1 MEETRPNIY
10 EKLALIQN
18 EMKVPKN
25 LYNSFGKYSYR
36 NAESILEAAKPICLK
51 HRATLVIG
59 DSIEVK
65 ENGWVYVKSV
75 ATLFDWDSSE
85 IIENVA
91 YAREPEDKKGMDAS
105 QVTGASSSYCRKY
118 CLNGLF
124 CLDDVKDA
132 DADESNETSPDAKGT
147 VTEKQCR
154 MLTSI
159 CDEDRLRKYLEHF
172 RCETL
177 QDLSMKQASA
187 IIEKVKSNGT
197 R

>member
-51 HRATLVIG
+51 HRATLTIG

-65 ENGWVYVKSV
+65 ENGWTYVKSV
-75 ATLFDWDSSE
+75 ATLWDWDSDA

-91 YAREPEDKKGMDAS
+91 YAREPEEKKGMDAS

-132 DADESNETSPDAKGT
+132 DSEETNPDAKGT
-147 VTEKQCR
+147 VTEKQCA
-154 MLTSI
+154 MLKSLL
-159 CDEDRLRKYLEHF
+159 DGERLERYLEHF
-172 RCETL
+172 KCETIS
-177 QDLSMKQASA
+177 DLSLKQASA